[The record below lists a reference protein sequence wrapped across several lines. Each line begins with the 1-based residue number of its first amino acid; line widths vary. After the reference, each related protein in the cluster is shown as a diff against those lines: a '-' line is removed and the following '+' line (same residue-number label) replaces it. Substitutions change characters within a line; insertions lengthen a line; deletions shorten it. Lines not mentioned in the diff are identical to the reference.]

1 MVIRNRVKGDDTGRK
16 GKVMG
21 HEDRYLFSGWGS
33 PVVVIVVKNKGN
45 PLVLSLRETNRQ
57 R

>member
-1 MVIRNRVKGDDTGRK
+1 
-16 GKVMG
+16 MG

-33 PVVVIVVKNKGN
+33 PVEVVVVKNKGN

-57 R
+57 RYVGEG